1 MAAHQA
7 SLNFRR
13 QLLHRIWQ
21 RQGKRYGQ
29 LDDEYIRGVL
39 HCDPAS
45 LKRAEE
51 FFRLNEFM
59 GLNLASESDV
69 FLLAVLLAEEL
80 FGKRRRG
87 PKSGNQA
94 WDARRFLELAH
105 LYEEFKR
112 EWPRA
117 SDTEIAEI
125 ISWDP
130 EFKEYRSNPD
140 LIRKRLPE
148 AKRRLMAWWEE
159 NAPDMWADYL
169 AGQAEYLADQADDE
183 DHDDWSP

>member
-1 MAAHQA
+1 VAKRQT
-7 SLNFRR
+7 SLNLRR

-21 RQGKRYGQ
+21 RQGKRYGE
-29 LDDEYIRGVL
+29 LDDEYIRRTL
-39 HCDPAS
+39 HCDPNS
-45 LKRAEE
+45 LRRAAE
-51 FFRLNEFM
+51 FFKLNEHM
-59 GLNLASESDV
+59 GLNLALESDV

-80 FGKRRRG
+80 FNRRRG
-87 PKSGNQA
+87 PKSGNNQA
-94 WDARRFLELAH
+94 WDAERFLELAR

-117 SDTEIAEI
+117 SDTEIAEV
-125 ISWDP
+125 ISTAP

-159 NAPDMWADYL
+159 NRDDMWADYL
-169 AGQAEYLADQADDE
+169 AGQADYLADQSDDD
-183 DHDDWSP
+183 DHDDLSP